1 MAWPAAAEPLRESAH
16 RVLIDAHVGAGNRGE
31 ALRQFRVCRALL
43 ERELGLPPGPDLV
56 AAAARA
62 GGLSSGRR

>member
-1 MAWPAAAEPLRESAH
+1 
-16 RVLIDAHVGAGNRGE
+16 VLIDAHVGAGNRGE
-31 ALRQFRVCRALL
+31 ALRQFRICRALL

-62 GGLSSGRR
+62 GGPSSGRR